1 MESGR
6 LTFWEIFLPIV
17 SSNSTASIPE
27 KMRAAVY
34 RGDKQVFVEEI
45 ATPQL
50 GPGEILIRVESC
62 GICHTDLKK
71 IEYGLL
77 APPRIYGHET
87 AGVVAAVGG
96 DVTKYKIDD
105 AVIAFHHIP
114 CGKCFYCERNLYAQ
128 CPVYKKVGI
137 TAGFEPAGGGFAQYV
152 RVMDWIVER
161 GVEKIPAGV
170 SFDTACFVEP
180 VNTCLKAVELA
191 ASRPGDLAVVIG
203 QGPIGMIFT
212 MILKH
217 KGVRTVATDT
227 MDRRRELSKKFGA
240 IDCFDPRDTDVK
252 AQVSALTGGRGADLV
267 FVATSAPGVVEQAVA
282 CSRPGAKI
290 CLFAQTSDKE
300 RIEVSGA
307 SICVGER
314 VLFGAYSASVDL
326 QHESATLVFSGV
338 LPVHELVSHRVS
350 LDGIMQ
356 GFDMALHPGA
366 KSLKIVVC
374 PQLTGTEVLSSG
386 EACA

>member
-1 MESGR
+1 M
-6 LTFWEIFLPIV
+6 
-17 SSNSTASIPE
+17 SSNIPE
-27 KMRAAVY
+27 TMRAAVY
-34 RGDKQVFVEEI
+34 RGNQQVLVEEV
-45 ATPQL
+45 ATPEL
-50 GPGEILIRVESC
+50 GAGEILIRVESC

-87 AGVVAAVGG
+87 AGIIAAIGAG
-96 DVTKYKIDD
+96 VTKYAVGD

-137 TAGFEPAGGGFAQYV
+137 SAGFEPAGGGFAQYV

-180 VNTCLKAVELA
+180 VNTCLKAVVMA
-191 ASRPGDLAVVIG
+191 DPRPGDLAVVVG

-217 KGVRTVATDT
+217 KGVRTITTDT
-227 MDRRRELSKKFGA
+227 METRREVSKKFGA
-240 IDCFDPRDTDVK
+240 IDCLDPRTADVK
-252 AQVSALTGGRGADLV
+252 SVVAELTEGRGADLV
-267 FVATSAPGVVEQAVA
+267 FVATSAPGVVEQAVN

-314 VLFGAYSASVDL
+314 LLFGAYSASVDL
-326 QHESATLVFSGV
+326 QHESANLVFSGV
-338 LPVHELVSHRVS
+338 LPVNELVSHRVS

-374 PQLTGTEVLSSG
+374 PQLSGTGVVDPSG
-386 EACA
+386 ACA